1 MADAGP
7 RLAVDIGGTFTDVA
21 LDAPTGLVT
30 GKVLTDYAE
39 PERAILTAILSAAD
53 QAGIA
58 PGDIGQV
65 IHGTTLVTNA
75 LIERRG
81 ARMAFVTTEGF
92 RDVIFAEADKH
103 PEFRDEVRMWHDHWI
118 EMASPEIPHS
128 TKLLREIR
136 AKGMPVYA
144 LTNFGV
150 ESFAYA
156 QTVYPV
162 LTEFDQAFV
171 SGELRM
177 VKPDAEIYAAL
188 EGATGVVPDRLLF
201 TDDRP
206 DNIAA
211 AQARGWHAH
220 LFEHPQGWADT
231 LVAHGVLTAEEAR
244 A

>member
-1 MADAGP
+1 MSGGIDAVVFDIGNVLLEWDP
-7 RLAVDIGGTFTDVA
+7 HRFYDAKIGVARRKALFKAVD
-21 LDAPTGLVT
+21 LDAM
-30 GKVLTDYAE
+30 
-39 PERAILTAILSAAD
+39 
-53 QAGIA
+53 
-58 PGDIGQV
+58 
-65 IHGTTLVTNA
+65 NA
-75 LIERRG
+75 RVDMG
-81 ARMAFVTTEGF
+81 EGF
-92 RDVIFAEADKH
+92 RDVIYAEADKH
-103 PEFRDEVRMWHDHWI
+103 PQFRDEVRMWHDHWI

-177 VKPDAEIYAAL
+177 MKPDAAIYAAL